1 MSRRAYYFN
10 SITNFI
16 LEDEESVLGQLL
28 INDEFET
35 TDLQKMAWRSEIQIL
50 KEQLV
55 DFSQGDIIFEYTIPR
70 MGHRVDVI
78 CIIEG
83 IIFLLEFKVG
93 DKEYKKSTTDQVMD
107 YALDLK
113 YFHDKS
119 RARHLVPINVSTKA
133 LEKQNEYYCMPDN
146 IHNTLLCNEDNIG
159 STIRESISTINDT

>member
-70 MGHRVDVI
+70 MGHRVDAVSYTHLI
-78 CIIEG
+78 VTARNKMRTATDLTCPVTVSG
-83 IIFLLEFKVG
+83 NLLETPRLKASKNILASNEIAFKNFVNSLSSIG
-93 DKEYKKSTTDQVMD
+93 DRFFDEERTKGHYYWKN
-107 YALDLK
+107 
-113 YFHDKS
+113 
-119 RARHLVPINVSTKA
+119 VPGDNV
-133 LEKQNEYYCMPDN
+133 C
-146 IHNTLLCNEDNIG
+146 LLYTSGC
-159 STIRESISTINDT
+159 

>member
-10 SITNFI
+10 SINNFI
-16 LEDEESVLGQLL
+16 LEDDELVLGQLL

-50 KEQLV
+50 KEQLAE
-55 DFSQGDIIFEYTIPR
+55 FSQGDIIFEYTIPR

-93 DKEYKKSTTDQVMD
+93 DKEYKKSTTEQVMD

-119 RARHLVPINVSTKA
+119 RTMYVYGIGMENNPDLEETYKKIKYDTHLKKRMVLVLSDKPRRN
-133 LEKQNEYYCMPDN
+133 
-146 IHNTLLCNEDNIG
+146 
-159 STIRESISTINDT
+159 

>member
-1 MSRRAYYFN
+1 MSQRAYYFN

-16 LEDEESVLGQLL
+16 LEDDESVLGQLL

-50 KEQLV
+50 KEQLFE
-55 DFSQGDIIFEYTIPR
+55 FSHGDIIFEYTIPR

-119 RARHLVPINVSTKA
+119 RTRYLVPINVSTKA
-133 LEKQNEYYCMPDN
+133 VEIQNEYYCMSDN
-146 IHNTLLCNEDNIG
+146 IHNTLF
-159 STIRESISTINDT
+159 

>member
-1 MSRRAYYFN
+1 MSRRSYYFN
-10 SITNFI
+10 SINNFI

-50 KEQLV
+50 KKQLIE
-55 DFSQGDIIFEYTIPR
+55 FSQGDIIFEYTIPR

-93 DKEYKKSTTDQVMD
+93 DKECKKTTTDQVMD

-113 YFHDKS
+113 LFQQKRQRNRMNITVWQIIFITLFFVMKIILAVLFEKS
-119 RARHLVPINVSTKA
+119 FRGL
-133 LEKQNEYYCMPDN
+133 M
-146 IHNTLLCNEDNIG
+146 
-159 STIRESISTINDT
+159 IRRYLHWSG